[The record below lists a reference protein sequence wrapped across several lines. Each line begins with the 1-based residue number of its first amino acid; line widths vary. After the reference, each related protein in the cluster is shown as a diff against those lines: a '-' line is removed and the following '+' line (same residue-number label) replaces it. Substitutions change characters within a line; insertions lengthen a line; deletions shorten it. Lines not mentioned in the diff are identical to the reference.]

1 MGGGQRSPWADYSKN
16 CLLQNVLFLLPP
28 KHLHWL
34 LAAVSHWRRRTTS
47 YPLRL
52 PPAARPE
59 HLPTRSVPAHRPE
72 IGVFTFLPHSYLAG
86 GVAASLAPCS
96 DLLEDHHNFGVSGFR
111 GYQIASSGSPNP
123 VPQAGGQLRRVGAAR
138 EKASAQAGAESQ
150 LACSL

>member
-16 CLLQNVLFLLPP
+16 RLLRNVLFLLPL

-34 LAAVSHWRRRTTS
+34 LAAISRWRRWTTS

-59 HLPTRSVPAHRPE
+59 HLPTRSVPAHHPE
-72 IGVFTFLPHSYLAG
+72 TGVFTFPPHSYLAG
-86 GVAASLAPCS
+86 GAAASLAPCS
-96 DLLEDHHNFGVSGFR
+96 NLLKDHRSFGVSGVR
-111 GYQIASSGSPNP
+111 GYQIASSGSPNA
-123 VPQAGGQLRRVGAAR
+123 VPQAGGQLWRVGAAR

-150 LACSL
+150 LAHSL